1 MILSEYSG
9 RKIRNRW
16 LVAYT
21 LVRNPSLIPTTA
33 NNLEAAAAIKKLYEV
48 KTDVD
53 SGEKDG
59 LEESAKVDM
68 SNVDVEKE
76 DSSYWNE
83 SVNSIKTKIFIGCKV
98 FLLDTTLIIVNIVR
112 SRLAQI

>member
-9 RKIRNRW
+9 HKIHNRW

-33 NNLEAAAAIKKLYEV
+33 SNLEAAAATKKLYEV

-59 LEESAKVDM
+59 LEESVKVDM
-68 SNVDVEKE
+68 SNVDIEKE
-76 DSSYWNE
+76 EDSTGTN
-83 SVNSIKTKIFIGCKV
+83 
-98 FLLDTTLIIVNIVR
+98 L
-112 SRLAQI
+112 

>member
-9 RKIRNRW
+9 HKIRNRW

-21 LVRNPSLIPTTA
+21 LVRNPSLIPMTA
-33 NNLEAAAAIKKLYEV
+33 SNLEAAAATKKLYEV

-59 LEESAKVDM
+59 LEESVKVDM
-68 SNVDVEKE
+68 SNVDIEKE
-76 DSSYWNE
+76 EDSTGTN
-83 SVNSIKTKIFIGCKV
+83 
-98 FLLDTTLIIVNIVR
+98 L
-112 SRLAQI
+112 